1 MSADVFSAAVSR
13 QIWDERYRWRDDG
26 VPREAAMADT
36 WLRVARAAAACER
49 DQPLWAARFYSLLAD
64 FGLLPGGRI
73 LAGAG
78 TGRSVTLANCFV
90 MGGIDDS
97 TDGIFDALRES
108 ALTLQRGGGIG
119 CDFSTLRPAGTMA
132 AASGSSAA
140 GPVAFMGLW
149 DSLCATIGAN
159 GNRRGAMMA
168 CLRCDHPDIEAFI
181 EAKADPG
188 KLRHFN
194 LSVLVSDALMTAAQ
208 RDAEWPL
215 VFPACRTG
223 GTAGDGAM
231 VTRAWPGFA
240 APVRCEVL
248 RVVRARELWQQ
259 LMRAAYDFAE
269 PGVLFIDRINGDNPL
284 AYAEQIFATN
294 PCGEAPLPPYGAC
307 TLGSLNLTRFVRNP
321 CDDHGRATTDH
332 SALAAA
338 AAMAVR
344 FLDDIVDVSAYPLP
358 AQRRQARST
367 RRIGLGITGLA
378 DALCMLGLDYG
389 SAAGRSEAAGMLRT
403 ICHAAY
409 RSSAA
414 LALEKGAFPACDPR
428 RHAEAAFVSA
438 LPDDIV
444 ARIRSAG
451 LRNSHLLAIAP
462 AGTISLLAN
471 NVSSGIEPVFGL
483 SARRRIRQGG
493 ARYASWELDDYAWAR
508 WRDAHPGAAAPA
520 YFRTARDIP
529 PADHLAMQAVLQ
541 PFVDQAIAKTINV
554 ARNYP
559 FDAFQTLYREA
570 HRLGLKGCTAYRP
583 NPVTGAILSSPARP
597 RCGGP
602 REGVC

>member
-13 QIWDERYRWRDDG
+13 QIWDERYRWRDGG

-49 DQPLWAARFYSLLAD
+49 EQPLWAARFYSLLAN

-73 LAGAG
+73 LAGA
-78 TGRSVTLANCFV
+78 
-90 MGGIDDS
+90 
-97 TDGIFDALRES
+97 
-108 ALTLQRGGGIG
+108 
-119 CDFSTLRPAGTMA
+119 
-132 AASGSSAA
+132 
-140 GPVAFMGLW
+140 
-149 DSLCATIGAN
+149 
-159 GNRRGAMMA
+159 
-168 CLRCDHPDIEAFI
+168 
-181 EAKADPG
+181 
-188 KLRHFN
+188 
-194 LSVLVSDALMTAAQ
+194 
-208 RDAEWPL
+208 
-215 VFPACRTG
+215 
-223 GTAGDGAM
+223 
-231 VTRAWPGFA
+231 
-240 APVRCEVL
+240 
-248 RVVRARELWQQ
+248 
-259 LMRAAYDFAE
+259 
-269 PGVLFIDRINGDNPL
+269 
-284 AYAEQIFATN
+284 
-294 PCGEAPLPPYGAC
+294 
-307 TLGSLNLTRFVRNP
+307 
-321 CDDHGRATTDH
+321 
-332 SALAAA
+332 
-338 AAMAVR
+338 
-344 FLDDIVDVSAYPLP
+344 
-358 AQRRQARST
+358 
-367 RRIGLGITGLA
+367 
-378 DALCMLGLDYG
+378 
-389 SAAGRSEAAGMLRT
+389 
-403 ICHAAY
+403 
-409 RSSAA
+409 
-414 LALEKGAFPACDPR
+414 LALEKGAFTACDPR

-438 LPDDIV
+438 LPEDIV

-483 SARRRIRQGG
+483 SARRRIRHGS

-508 WRDAHPGAAAPA
+508 WRDTHPGTAAPA